1 MMKVLALLILV
12 LALFLAGS
20 AAAVSGGMFDCPLC
34 LSPTHLTV
42 FGLCAVVVAAGV
54 ALWLASLGRMNSGVA
69 PVYAQDLPFPI
80 FRPPRAL

>member
-1 MMKVLALLILV
+1 MRLLALLVLV

-20 AAAVSGGMFDCPLC
+20 AAVLSGGMFDCPLC

-54 ALWLASLGRMNSGVA
+54 ALWLASLGRVSPGVA
-69 PVYAQDLPFPI
+69 PVNAQGPPFPI